1 MDIVKLTKFNFLKE
15 EVEEFGQQSKNLYCE
30 NRRLEHKIE
39 ILKDPN
45 DNCKC
50 KIALYSCSISK
61 EKIDQVI

>member
-30 NRRLEHKIE
+30 NRRLELKIE

-50 KIALYSCSISK
+50 IIALYSCSISK
-61 EKIDQVI
+61 EKIDQII

>member
-1 MDIVKLTKFNFLKE
+1 MDIVKLTKFNFLNE

-30 NRRLEHKIE
+30 NRRLELKIE

-50 KIALYSCSISK
+50 IIALYSCSISK
-61 EKIDQVI
+61 EKIDQII